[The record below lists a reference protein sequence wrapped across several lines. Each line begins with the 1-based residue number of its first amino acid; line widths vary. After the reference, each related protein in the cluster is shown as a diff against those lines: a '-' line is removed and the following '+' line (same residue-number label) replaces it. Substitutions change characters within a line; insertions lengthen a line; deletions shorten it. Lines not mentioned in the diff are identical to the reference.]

1 MLENKFKERHDPVT
15 KSVNMINKR
24 VDQMELNMNN
34 NVDEMKVH
42 GPVQQPVQQPTQ
54 PVPQAVQPAVHDP
67 VQQPVQQSTLP
78 VPQAVQPAVHGPVQQ
93 PVQQSTQPLPQAVQ
107 PAVHSMASPTTPG
120 EASSSTITTG
130 AIASAM
136 ENMLENKFKERHD
149 P

>member
-67 VQQPVQQSTLP
+67 VQQPVQQST
-78 VPQAVQPAVHGPVQQ
+78 Q
-93 PVQQSTQPLPQAVQ
+93 PVPQAVQ

-130 AIASAM
+130 AIASGM